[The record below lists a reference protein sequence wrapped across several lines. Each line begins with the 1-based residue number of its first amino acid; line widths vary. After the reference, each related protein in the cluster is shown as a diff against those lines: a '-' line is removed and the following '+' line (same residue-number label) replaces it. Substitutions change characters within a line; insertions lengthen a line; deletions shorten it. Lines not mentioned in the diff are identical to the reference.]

1 MNALDMLVQTLFY
14 IVLALAFFV
23 AVWLVSLTKNV
34 SALTMLV
41 NDLREKIAVRPTP
54 QERASVA
61 FTPVADKGQFVA
73 AVSAALAEHM
83 GTNIGGLRIRSI
95 KRLGADSSRVRFIA
109 AVAAAIAEDMG
120 RDVTCLRIKSVRKI

>member
-1 MNALDMLVQTLFY
+1 MNALDMSVQTLFY

-23 AVWLVSLTKNV
+23 AVWLVSLTKKV

-41 NDLREKIAVRPTP
+41 NDLREKIAVCPTS

-83 GTNIGGLRIRSI
+83 GSGIDGLRIRSI
-95 KRLGADSSRVRFIA
+95 KQSGAGSGRARFIA
-109 AVAAAIAEDMG
+109 AISAAIAEDMG
-120 RDVTCLRIKSVRKI
+120 RDVTSLRIKSVRKI